1 MKFKKSL
8 LVGLLLGLSLI
19 LFACSNDDGNA
30 SGEGDGSDG
39 NSGEKVELDF
49 WVFGATNYESLAKE
63 YEKENPNVTIKI
75 RKSELGDHHNSLFTA
90 ISSGT
95 GAPDLTMIEVDQLDR
110 FREAQERFTNLYD
123 LGAGDI
129 QDKYLDWKWKVA
141 ENESGD
147 FLFGLPTDIGPKAMY
162 YHTGVFENAGL
173 PTDPAE
179 VKEQISSPEAFKEAA
194 ATVQEATGKPMVDSM
209 EMAFRA
215 NMDALEV
222 SYFNREG
229 ELLIENPDNKV
240 KDAYDFAVE
249 LNDQGYVGSYEMW
262 TPEWATALN
271 KGEFA
276 VEMAPAWLKGYM
288 TENAPEAE
296 GEWRVTTLP
305 EQFSGNWGGSYIS
318 IPKETEHPEEV
329 YKFSKWLVNPENQLK
344 SFVESGLFPSTPD
357 TYEMEEF
364 TQNSDEYFGGQNTAE
379 VFAEAAQKVTA
390 TYKGPNYVTVN
401 NEILTALQNVS
412 EGANPEEEW
421 EAAVT
426 RIKDIMKR

>member
-1 MKFKKSL
+1 
-8 LVGLLLGLSLI
+8 
-19 LFACSNDDGNA
+19 
-30 SGEGDGSDG
+30 
-39 NSGEKVELDF
+39 
-49 WVFGATNYESLAKE
+49 
-63 YEKENPNVTIKI
+63 
-75 RKSELGDHHNSLFTA
+75 
-90 ISSGT
+90 
-95 GAPDLTMIEVDQLDR
+95 
-110 FREAQERFTNLYD
+110 
-123 LGAGDI
+123 
-129 QDKYLDWKWKVA
+129 
-141 ENESGD
+141 
-147 FLFGLPTDIGPKAMY
+147 
-162 YHTGVFENAGL
+162 L